1 MSKKVIDFIEGE
13 TVDTN
18 LLVTFLDKCVTN
30 AGKPYL
36 NLILQDDTKDID
48 AKLWDV
54 KPEMLKLLEVGKVYH
69 FYLDINTYRQKLQAK
84 VVNVLPVSQNEINID
99 DFIFKSEIP
108 KEELMANIQEGLNHI
123 QNEKIVT
130 IVTGA
135 LDYYDNK
142 VYLYPAATK
151 IHHNFV
157 GGLAKH
163 ISGMLKLAM
172 AISNLY
178 PSINRDYLLAGVIL
192 HDLGKIEEFHSEAV
206 SEYSTQGKLLGH
218 ISIMDA
224 RLLEIGKE
232 LGLADSEELMIL
244 RHMVLSHHGQPDFGS
259 PVRPEIL
266 EAEILNFIDNID
278 ARVNIIEKAL
288 QDVSEG
294 GFSDRIFALDNRQF
308 YKHKK

>member
-308 YKHKK
+308 YKHK